1 MIDWNLIPKEYVML
15 DARCDFSGANL
26 YSLYSLDNKSGVV
39 NWEGEEAYPDVL
51 LSVRPSAVIDVV
63 NALIDKTRE
72 LESKIIRLEGKE

>member
-15 DARCDFSGANL
+15 DAHCDFSGA
-26 YSLYSLDNKSGVV
+26 SLYSLDNKSGVV